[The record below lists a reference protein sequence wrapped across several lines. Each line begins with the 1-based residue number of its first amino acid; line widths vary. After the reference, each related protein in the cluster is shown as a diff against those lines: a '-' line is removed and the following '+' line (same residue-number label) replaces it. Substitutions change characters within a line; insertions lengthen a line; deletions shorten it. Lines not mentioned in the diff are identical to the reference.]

1 MRLED
6 VRNCDDLREIIESR
20 DVEFVTV
27 AMPDL
32 QGLLRGKYMSRS
44 KFLGALES
52 GYGMPTM
59 VFALEPT
66 DAIMKIPGISDDGC
80 GFADGVARIL
90 PETVREIPWERPHRN
105 LFVLAEMS
113 GEDEAICPR
122 AVYRRVA
129 ERAADMGFRPFHACE
144 LEFTLFNETATSAFE
159 KGYKNL
165 DISTPHKSYGV
176 VLRQLV
182 RSEFYDDLL
191 ETCRHMRIPLD
202 VVHEEMGPGFM
213 EAALSYREGI
223 EAADNAVIFKTFA
236 KAVAQRRGQLM
247 TFMTRW
253 SNEADGQSG
262 HVHISLR
269 DKDGNAVFHDPAEP
283 RNMSLIM
290 RHFLGGMQKLMPELL
305 LLMGPSINAF
315 KRYVPDIFSPIAAT
329 WGWENRTCALRVI
342 AGPPNSQRIECRT
355 PGADANPYL
364 SLACLLASGLHGIEH
379 GIEPSA
385 ETIGN
390 VYSQTVPEEHRFP
403 ASFSE
408 AIIRLEASD
417 VARDLFGERF
427 IEIFTASRASQD
439 REFRALVTDVELQRF
454 FEFS

>member
-1 MRLED
+1 M
-6 VRNCDDLREIIESR
+6 
-20 DVEFVTV
+20 
-27 AMPDL
+27 
-32 QGLLRGKYMSRS
+32 
-44 KFLGALES
+44 
-52 GYGMPTM
+52 
-59 VFALEPT
+59 
-66 DAIMKIPGISDDGC
+66 
-80 GFADGVARIL
+80 
-90 PETVREIPWERPHRN
+90 
-105 LFVLAEMS
+105 
-113 GEDEAICPR
+113 
-122 AVYRRVA
+122 
-129 ERAADMGFRPFHACE
+129 
-144 LEFTLFNETATSAFE
+144 
-159 KGYKNL
+159 
-165 DISTPHKSYGV
+165 
-176 VLRQLV
+176 LRQLV

-315 KRYVPDIFSPIAAT
+315 AAT
-329 WGWENRTCALRVI
+329 WGWENRTCALRII